1 MLNFMLLQAEGAAEE
16 STNIVKEVAQAAN
29 GASLSKFA
37 DQALSYAIE
46 GGKSI
51 IIALI
56 IYFVGRFVIKM
67 INKVIARILERRK
80 IDLTIQTFLKSL
92 VNVLLTTLLIVA
104 VVNALGVDTTSFAAL
119 LASVGLAAGMALSGN
134 LQNLAGGIMLLLFRP
149 FRVGDF
155 ITAQGESG
163 VVKVIQILHTI
174 ILTPDNRE
182 VILPNGALSSGNM
195 TNFSKEPQRRVD
207 LTVSV
212 EYGEDIDKVRGL
224 LNRIIAADKRILQDP
239 APMIVVAALSASSV
253 DIAVRLWVKS
263 EDYWGVFFDMN
274 ETVYKTFNTEGINF
288 PFPQLT
294 IHQDKKA

>member
-1 MLNFMLLQAEGAAEE
+1 MLHFIPMEAAEAAEE
-16 STNIVKEVAQAAN
+16 TTNVVKEVVES
-29 GASLSKFA
+29 GVDFSKLA
-37 DQALSYAIE
+37 DQALSYALE

-51 IIALI
+51 LIALA
-56 IYFVGRFVIKM
+56 IYFVGRFIIGM
-67 INKVIARILERRK
+67 INKVVANVLERRK

-92 VNVLLTTLLIVA
+92 VNVLLTILLIVA

-155 ITAQGESG
+155 ISAQGEMG
-163 VVKVIQILHTI
+163 VVKEIQILHTI
-174 ILTPDNRE
+174 VLTGDNRE

-195 TNFSKEPQRRVD
+195 TNFSKEPLRRVD
-207 LTVSV
+207 LTIGV
-212 EYGEDIDKVRGL
+212 EYGQDIDQVREV
-224 LNRIIAADKRILQDP
+224 LNRIFAADARILKDP
-239 APMIVVAALSASSV
+239 APFIALGALAASSV
-253 DIAVRLWVKS
+253 DITIRLWVKG

-274 ETVYKTFNTEGINF
+274 ETIYKTFNKEGISF

-294 IHQDKKA
+294 VHQG